1 MYATGFY
8 IYSIFALLFWETR
21 RKDFGVM
28 MAHHVSA
35 IILIVMSYI
44 CRCFRPGSVTLA
56 IHDASDIFLEAGK
69 MAKYSSCERLAVVA
83 FILFVASWILLRLI
97 IFPLWIIRS
106 TSYEVLMI
114 LDKERKQ
121 IYRYY
126 AVNCLLLSLLILHI
140 YWSVLIYRMLVK
152 QIQSRGRVGDDVRS
166 DSEGEN
172 EHED

>member
-1 MYATGFY
+1 MPAWHCVDV
-8 IYSIFALLFWETR
+8 I
-21 RKDFGVM
+21 
-28 MAHHVSA
+28 A
-35 IILIVMSYI
+35 IPN
-44 CRCFRPGSVTLA
+44 RCFRPGSVTLA